1 MSWKSHFIIHEKS
14 KEKKLH
20 KKEQKIF
27 LLKNHTS
34 LAIVQRD
41 WKYFVF
47 TAEIELAIC
56 EKNNIKSVVWKLPPW
71 GIFENSLCASH
82 CSFEITIKHHYRDS
96 PFFICHHSRARLKI
110 IRKCHNIFIAEMIPN
125 IRASMKSKKWKRFE
139 DIEAPQSKARECKW
153 NFDYDDS
160 SSRIVKCLRL
170 QLLQHR
176 W

>member
-1 MSWKSHFIIHEKS
+1 MKIAFHYPWKIKRKKIAQKRAKNIFIEKSHFVSDRTKG
-14 KEKKLH
+14 L
-20 KKEQKIF
+20 KIF
-27 LLKNHTS
+27 CFYS
-34 LAIVQRD
+34 RD
-41 WKYFVF
+41 WARNMWEKQHQECYMKI
-47 TAEIELAIC
+47 TALRHFRE
-56 EKNNIKSVVWKLPPW
+56 
-71 GIFENSLCASH
+71 FSLCIALLRWNYNKASL
-82 CSFEITIKHHYRDS
+82 SRFTL
-96 PFFICHHSRARLKI
+96 FICHHSRARLKI